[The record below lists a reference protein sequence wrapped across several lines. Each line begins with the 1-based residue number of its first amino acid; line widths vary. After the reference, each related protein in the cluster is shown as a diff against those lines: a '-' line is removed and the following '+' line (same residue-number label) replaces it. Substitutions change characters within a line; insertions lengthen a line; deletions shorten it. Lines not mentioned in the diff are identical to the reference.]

1 MKADPMGF
9 FSFRRR
15 SKAVAPSARLPVVR
29 QIRALPKEELPT
41 PQGLRQ
47 KLFDAA
53 TAAAAGDEDPLAC
66 LCQLHEKSIFEQ
78 GLIWSQVPPEIR
90 ANPALLRWYGNGL
103 QTIAQFCA
111 DRLGKPELMDKLKKL
126 ELQLPPEG
134 PDGPD
139 DANA

>member
-1 MKADPMGF
+1 MKADLMGL

-15 SKAVAPSARLPVVR
+15 SKAVEPSVELPVVR
-29 QIRALPKEELPT
+29 QIRALPKEEPPT

-90 ANPALLRWYGNGL
+90 CNPTLLRWYGSGL
-103 QTIAQFCA
+103 QSIAQFCA
-111 DRLGKPELMDKLKKL
+111 DRLGKPELMDKVKKL
-126 ELQLPPEG
+126 ELQLPSEG

-139 DANA
+139 DADS